1 MMTMCP
7 HIASLIWRPYFPP
20 VAVFLAGAVLVVLAV
35 VVCWRTWVGRPGV
48 SLGMLVVRLCV
59 IGALVTLLLGP
70 SNLPPVSESP
80 SRPTLTVMLDTS
92 GSMQTPDMDDKARYD
107 FARQYWL
114 STPQLEA
121 IGQDFDIDLV
131 TFDAQPRQGD
141 LATLPGEA
149 AKAATARHTNVPE
162 SVQQTVAALPVG
174 ADGSAVLLLSDGRD
188 SDDAS
193 YQAAALAAKQRSVP
207 VHTVALGGSSLTR
220 DLALH
225 TTLGQPYLLARE
237 PGRLDVRVIQANA
250 DESRTTV
257 HLKCNGE
264 EQTHAVEFD
273 GQREVKL
280 DLRIQQTEPGIY
292 EYEVW
297 CDPVAGE
304 LEQTNNRQKVFVEV
318 TAARFKVL
326 LIEGQPYWD
335 TKFIAQSLRKDER
348 VELTQVT
355 QVTPDRQEIVV
366 SRADPI
372 DARLPR
378 TLEEFAQYD
387 VVILGG
393 SIENILSEE
402 VAALLP
408 RYVSEQGGRLVFARG
423 RAYDDSSP
431 VGRRIGRAISVLEPV
446 VWGRGILTRQE
457 IAIAPAARSHP
468 ALSFLDEASDGSDES
483 LAALLPQLRRLPVI
497 EREKDSALV
506 LASTRVRGSVGL
518 GQPVIVTMPYPSGR
532 VVAVLGEG
540 LWQWSMLARRNPD
553 LAGVY
558 DRFWSNMIRWLAMG
572 SDYTPGQDL
581 SLRLSSRGV
590 QLGDELRAEVISRTP
605 TLLDGATLQLI
616 DPAGNTQAVDLGGE
630 GGLRKHALV
639 KPEQTGVYTLRIV
652 HAGGDAETAEPV
664 EAKFTVQDINL
675 ERLQSAADPQSLRM
689 LAEQTGG
696 QVLSPYEPEQL
707 GGVLER
713 YLAMMTIPPQPQYI
727 WDRGIFLIL
736 LLLLAGFEWIGR
748 KLGGML

>member
-1 MMTMCP
+1 MMYHP
-7 HIASLIWRPYFPP
+7 VIASLIWRPYFPP
-20 VAVFLAGAVLVVLAV
+20 VAVFLAGAVLAVLAV
-35 VVCWRTWVGRPGV
+35 MVCWRTWGGRPGV
-48 SLGMLVVRLCV
+48 SLGMLAVRLCV
-59 IGALVTLLLGP
+59 IAALVTLLLGP

-114 STPQLEA
+114 STQQLEKL
-121 IGQDFDIDLV
+121 GQDFDIDLV

-141 LATLPGEA
+141 LATLSPD
-149 AKAATARHTNVPE
+149 AKQAATARHSNVPE
-162 SVQQTVAALPVG
+162 SVQQTVAALPAA

-193 YQAAALAAKQRSVP
+193 YQAAALLAKQRSVP
-207 VHTVALGGSSLTR
+207 VHTVALGGSNLTR

-225 TTLGQPYLLARE
+225 STLAQPYLLAGE

-250 DESRTTV
+250 DESQTTV
-257 HLKCNGE
+257 HIKCNDQ
-264 EQTHAVEFD
+264 EQTHAVVFD
-273 GQREVKL
+273 GKREMKL
-280 DLRIQQTEPGIY
+280 DLRIEQDEPGIY

-335 TKFIAQSLRKDER
+335 TKFIAQSLRKDDR

-355 QVTPDRQEIVV
+355 QITPDRQEIVV

-378 TLEEFAQYD
+378 TLEEFARYD

-423 RAYDDSSP
+423 RAYDDTSP
-431 VGRRIGRAISVLEPV
+431 LGRRIGRAISVLEPV
-446 VWGRGILTRQE
+446 VWGRGFLTRQE
-457 IAIAPAARSHP
+457 MAIAPAARSHP
-468 ALSFLDEASDGSDES
+468 ALSFLNDASDAGDES
-483 LAALLPQLRRLPVI
+483 LAALLPQLRRLPVV

-506 LASTRVRGSVGL
+506 LASTRIRGSAGL

-581 SLRLSSRGV
+581 SLRLSTRGI

-605 TLLDGATLQLI
+605 DLLEGAKLELI
-616 DPAGNTQAVDLGGE
+616 DPAGNTQQIDLGGE

-639 KPEQTGVYTLRIV
+639 RPEQTGVYTLRIQQ
-652 HAGGDAETAEPV
+652 AGAQPGSAEPI

-675 ERLQSAADPQSLRM
+675 ERLESAADPQSLRM

-696 QVLSPYEPEQL
+696 QVLSPYEPERL

-713 YLAMMTIPPQPQYI
+713 YLAMMTIPPQPTYI
-727 WDRGIFLIL
+727 WDKGLFLIL
-736 LLLLAGFEWIGR
+736 LLLLAGSEWIGR